1 MTVPRPTARTEQTTT
16 RRRSFMALC
25 ATCLSSL
32 ALIAFLLGQGVGSRA
47 EDLPP
52 DTNLSTGFRPST
64 VAIQGARIVTSPGQV
79 IEQGTIVIRDG
90 LIVAVGPEVAIP
102 PGTEVIPGASLVVY
116 PGFIDGAAEAK
127 LKPTAPSPD
136 AGRPVP
142 FDENTL
148 SAVRHDNRRGMTP
161 ELRVIDYAI
170 RDAEFQSVRRKSGIT
185 DVHLVNFA
193 PIAGG
198 QTALVTMSGLPSRE
212 SVLWSDGM
220 SSFTLSPPTGGGDSP
235 HLYPVTLMGAMAH
248 LRQAFLDTE
257 HYRQHRVL
265 SEKFPAHIPQPHED
279 PVLTA
284 LSDVLEKQTT
294 PLFLVPTHAGRDDL
308 DRAIDFKHEFD
319 LDTVLWTGTEPVNAV
334 DRLVAE
340 DLDVILSLDLGDPPK
355 FSVKEMREKEKSPI
369 KHDEPKVSAVDG
381 LRVEVEPPQRYQ
393 DDRTNY
399 WKQRAALPGRLAA
412 ANVRFA
418 FSSKGLKQPGD
429 WLDQVRQHIEH
440 GLTEAQAVAALTKHA
455 AEILCIDSQLGTI
468 EVGKRGHLVALSGPL
483 ADKKSKVRYALMDG
497 LTYEYNKPKPQ
508 DDLDA
513 PPPAAQLSGQ
523 WNITI
528 ESGKVPTTA
537 VFDLAQDG
545 HRLMGTLQSEKGE
558 GRIASGSIKGRDITI
573 NVEIGA
579 GGKVIELRF
588 TGLVN
593 EKTQLEGKVESA
605 FGAPAVWKGERV
617 LSESTKP
624 PADAATL
631 DSPGE
636 GDQPD
641 TAKPQAG
648 QGSSSSPE
656 AAVKLSLDES
666 TPDDQPEDD
675 DKPENDNTEPA
686 SPSSQPPAANN
697 PQPTESV
704 DDKSETDEP
713 AVPGNASNP
722 PPADK
727 QTAHDNLAS
736 KGSAT
741 NQASSSD
748 KNDREKIAPSDP
760 TELEADRNRRPELTG
775 GNVFVRGGT
784 IFTGTGEVLENASLL
799 IEAGKIKAIG
809 RDIVAPEGVRVIEAT
824 GRFLLPGL
832 IDTHSHIMIE
842 GGVNEYTQSVVP
854 EVRVKDTIRSN
865 DVHEYRALAGGVTTI
880 RLLHGSANTIGGQ
893 DAVVKLKVGQTA
905 KEHLFEVGPQG
916 VKFALG
922 ENVKRKDG
930 RFPNTRLG
938 VEAVLQRAF
947 YEALD
952 YRRRWLDYEREKQ
965 AKGDLAAVLPPRRDL
980 RLEELVD
987 IIEQRTLIHC
997 HCYRADEILMLLRV
1011 AEGHGIRV
1019 QSLQHVL
1026 EGYKIAPEIAKHGA
1040 SCSTFA
1046 DWWSYKIEALDA
1058 TPFNTSMLRD
1068 AGINTVVKSD
1078 DSELMRQLNLEAA
1091 KSLKYGNMPQQSAL
1105 QMVTINAARELGIHQ
1120 RVGSLEVG
1128 KDGDVA
1134 IFNGHPLSAYSRVEM
1149 TLIEGE
1155 IRFQRDQQPTAMS
1168 PEAVTRTTSAPS
1180 LELAAPEVRSRTLT
1194 LPNSPNGLYAITGAK
1209 IHPVD
1214 APDISGGTV
1223 IVREGKIDAIHPDI
1237 RFPEGATTIDAAGLH
1252 LYPGLIDAG
1261 TTLGIAEIELEK
1273 VTMDASEIGRFQP
1286 DLRAGIAVNVES
1298 ELVIAARAGGITSA
1312 FLRPHGGLI
1321 GGQYSVIQTA
1331 GWTPEEMV
1339 RDYTVGLALQWPESE
1354 ENQQRLSR
1362 FIREC
1367 RLYDAARSAPET
1379 ANSVLKD
1386 PRYEA
1391 MRPYVTGQKTIYIE
1405 AHSRKQIAGA
1415 LIWAEEEKLKIA
1427 ITGGTDAWKLAPQL
1441 KSRNVPVIVGPVMRS
1456 PISDWDPY
1464 DATYANPGRLFEA
1477 GVSFCIRS
1485 DNASNSRNAPLE
1497 AGRAVA
1503 FGLPEAE
1510 ALKSVTLDAAGI
1522 LGIDKECG
1530 SITVGKRAD
1539 LVLTDG
1545 SPLQTSTQI
1554 KGIFVGGKPFAPES
1568 RQTKL
1573 YEKYRARLA
1582 PKP

>member
-1 MTVPRPTARTEQTTT
+1 MTVPRPTAITGQLTT
-16 RRRSFMALC
+16 RRRSFIAIC
-25 ATCLSSL
+25 ATCFASLVVIALLLSHG
-32 ALIAFLLGQGVGSRA
+32 AGSHA

-52 DTNLSTGFRPST
+52 DTNLPTGFRPST

-90 LIVAVGPEVAIP
+90 LIVAVGPEAAIP
-102 PGTEVIPGASLVVY
+102 AGAEVIPGAGMVVY

-127 LKPTAPSPD
+127 LKPTTPSPD

-142 FDENTL
+142 FDENLLAATQY
-148 SAVRHDNRRGMTP
+148 DNRRGMTP
-161 ELRVIDYAI
+161 ELRVIDYAV
-170 RDAEFQSVRRKSGIT
+170 RDAEFQSVRRKAGIT
-185 DVHLVNFA
+185 DVQLVNFA

-212 SVLWSDGM
+212 SVIWTDGM
-220 SSFTLSPPTGGGDSP
+220 SSFMLSPPAGGGDST

-257 HYRQHRVL
+257 HYRKHHAL
-265 SEKFPAHIPQPHED
+265 SEKFPAQISQPHED
-279 PVLTA
+279 PVLDA
-284 LSDVLEKQTT
+284 LSDVLEKHTT

-308 DRAIDFKHEFD
+308 DRAIDFKHEFN

-334 DRLVAE
+334 DRLAAE
-340 DLDVILSLDLGDPPK
+340 NLDVILSLDLGDAPK
-355 FSVKEMREKEKSPI
+355 FSVKEMREKDKSPI
-369 KHDEPKVSAVDG
+369 KHDEPKVSTVDG

-393 DDRTNY
+393 DDRTNH

-429 WLDQVRQHIEH
+429 WLDQVRLHIEH
-440 GLTEAQAVAALTKHA
+440 GLTEAQAVAALTVHA
-455 AEILCIDSQLGTI
+455 AEILCVDSQLGTI
-468 EVGKRGHLVALSGPL
+468 AVGKRGHLVALSGPL
-483 ADKKSKVRYALMDG
+483 ADKKSKVRYVLMDG
-497 LTYEYNKPKPQ
+497 LTYEYNKPKPK
-508 DDLDA
+508 DDKDA
-513 PPPAAQLSGQ
+513 TPPAAQLTGQ

-528 ESGKVPTTA
+528 ESGKEPTTA

-545 HRLMGTLQSEKGE
+545 HRLTGTLQSEKGE
-558 GRIASGSIKGRDITI
+558 GRIASGSIKGRDIAI

-588 TGLVN
+588 TGQVN

-605 FGAPAVWKGERV
+605 FGAPAVWKGERIV
-617 LSESTKP
+617 SESAKP
-624 PADAATL
+624 HTEAATS
-631 DSPGE
+631 DNPGE
-636 GDQPD
+636 EGKPD
-641 TAKPQAG
+641 AAKPQTE
-648 QGSSSSPE
+648 QGGTPSPE

-666 TPDDQPEDD
+666 TPDDKPEDEEKSE
-675 DKPENDNTEPA
+675 DKKTEPA
-686 SPSSQPPAANN
+686 APSTQPPASNT
-697 PQPTESV
+697 PQPPESV
-704 DDKSETDEP
+704 DDKPEP
-713 AVPGNASNP
+713 NEPSGNDNASGMP
-722 PPADK
+722 PVDK
-727 QTAHDNLAS
+727 QPAQDNGGSNGAS
-736 KGSAT
+736 K
-741 NQASSSD
+741 NQDSSSD
-748 KNDREKIAPSDP
+748 KNDREKVAPSDP

-775 GNVFVRGGT
+775 GNVIIRGGA
-784 IFTGTGEVLENASLL
+784 IFTGTGEVLENASILV
-799 IEAGKIKAIG
+799 EAGKIKAIG
-809 RDIVAPEGVRVIEAT
+809 RDIAAPEGVRVIDAT
-824 GRFLLPGL
+824 GRFLTPGL

-905 KEHLFEVGPQG
+905 KEHLFDAGPQG

-947 YEALD
+947 FEALD

-987 IIEQRTLIHC
+987 IIEQRTLIHS

-1091 KSLKYGNMPQQSAL
+1091 KSLKYGNMPLQSAL
-1105 QMVTINAARELGIHQ
+1105 QMVTLNAARELGIHQ

-1128 KDGDVA
+1128 KDGDIA
-1134 IFNGHPLSAYSRVEM
+1134 IFNGHPMSAYSRVEM

-1168 PEAVTRTTSAPS
+1168 PEAVKRTTTAPS
-1180 LELAAPEVRSRTLT
+1180 LELDSPEVRSRTLA
-1194 LPNSPNGLYAITGAK
+1194 LPTSGNGLYAITGAK

-1214 APDISGGTV
+1214 APEISGGTV
-1223 IVREGKIDAIHPDI
+1223 VVRDGKIEAIHPDI
-1237 RFPEGATTIDAAGLH
+1237 RFPEGATTIDATGLH

-1261 TTLGIAEIELEK
+1261 TTLGIAEIELVE

-1298 ELVIAARAGGITSA
+1298 ELVMAARAGGITTA
-1312 FLRPHGGLI
+1312 FLRPHGGVI

-1339 RDYTVGLALQWPESE
+1339 RDYTVGLALQWPDSE
-1354 ENQQRLSR
+1354 EGQQRLSR
-1362 FIREC
+1362 FVRES
-1367 RLYDAARSAPET
+1367 RLYDAARSAPES

-1391 MRPYVTGQKTIYIE
+1391 MRPYVTGTKTIFVE

-1456 PISDWDPY
+1456 PINDWDPY
-1464 DATYANPGRLFEA
+1464 DATYANPGRLSDA
-1477 GVSFCIRS
+1477 GVQFCIRS

-1510 ALKSVTLDAAGI
+1510 ALKSVTLNAAAI

-1539 LVLTDG
+1539 LILTDG

-1573 YEKYRARLA
+1573 YEKYRARLTV
-1582 PKP
+1582 KP

>member
-1 MTVPRPTARTEQTTT
+1 MTVLRSKAATGQPMT
-16 RRRSFMALC
+16 RRRSLIALC
-25 ATCLSSL
+25 VTCLAGL
-32 ALIAFLLGQGVGSRA
+32 ALIVLLLAEGAGSCA

-52 DTNLSTGFRPST
+52 DTNLPTGFRPST
-64 VAIQGARIVTSPGQV
+64 VAIQGARIVTAPGMV

-90 LIVAVGPEVAIP
+90 LIIAVGPEAAIP
-102 PGTEVIPGASLVVY
+102 PGAEVIPGAGMVVY
-116 PGFIDGAAEAK
+116 PGFIDGAAEAN

-142 FDENTL
+142 FDENLLAAT
-148 SAVRHDNRRGMTP
+148 RNDNRRGMTP
-161 ELRVIDYAI
+161 ELRVIDHAI
-170 RDAEFQSVRRKSGIT
+170 RDAEFQSVRRKVGIT

-212 SVLWSDGM
+212 SVIWSDGM
-220 SSFTLSPPTGGGDSP
+220 SSFMLTHPSGGGDST

-248 LRQAFLDTE
+248 LRQAFLDTR
-257 HYRQHRVL
+257 HYQQHLAL
-265 SEKFPAHIPQPHED
+265 SEKFPAQISQPHED
-279 PVLTA
+279 PVLDA
-284 LSDVLEKQTT
+284 LSDVLEKHTT
-294 PLFLVPTHAGRDDL
+294 PLFLVPTHSGRDDL
-308 DRAIDFKHEFD
+308 DRAIDFKQEFD

-334 DRLVAE
+334 DRLAVE
-340 DLDVILSLDLGDPPK
+340 DIDVILSLDLGDTPK
-355 FSVKEMREKEKSPI
+355 FSVKEMREKDKSVI

-381 LRVEVEPPQRYQ
+381 LRVEVEPPKRYQ
-393 DDRTNY
+393 DDRTNH

-412 ANVRFA
+412 SNVRFA

-429 WLDQVRQHIEH
+429 WLDQVRLHIEH

-455 AEILCIDSQLGTI
+455 AEILCVDSQLGSL

-483 ADKKSKVRYALMDG
+483 ADKKSKVRYVLMDG
-497 LTYEYNKPKPQ
+497 LTYEYNKPKLKDDQ
-508 DDLDA
+508 DA
-513 PPPAAQLSGQ
+513 ASPAAQLTGQ

-528 ESGKVPTTA
+528 ESGKEPTTA

-545 HRLMGTLQSEKGE
+545 HRITGTLQSEKGE

-588 TGLVN
+588 TGQVN

-605 FGAPAVWKGERV
+605 FGAPAVWKGERIH
-617 LSESTKP
+617 SESNKP
-624 PADAATL
+624 PSEKT
-631 DSPGE
+631 DS
-636 GDQPD
+636 
-641 TAKPQAG
+641 AKPEAE
-648 QGSSSSPE
+648 QGGSPAPE
-656 AAVKLSLDES
+656 AAVRISLDES
-666 TPDDQPEDD
+666 TSD
-675 DKPENDNTEPA
+675 DKPEDTKPEDQKPEQASPQNPESADDKAEPDEPGASENTNDNPPVDKHPT
-686 SPSSQPPAANN
+686 QDNPAANT
-697 PQPTESV
+697 PSSSQESQP
-704 DDKSETDEP
+704 DKS
-713 AVPGNASNP
+713 
-722 PPADK
+722 
-727 QTAHDNLAS
+727 
-736 KGSAT
+736 
-741 NQASSSD
+741 
-748 KNDREKIAPSDP
+748 DREKIAPSDP
-760 TELEADRNRRPELTG
+760 TELEADRNRRIELTG
-775 GNVFVRGGT
+775 GNVLIRGGT

-809 RDIVAPEGVRVIEAT
+809 RDIAAPEGVRVIDAT
-824 GRFLLPGL
+824 GRFLTPGL

-905 KEHLFEVGPQG
+905 KERLFEAGPQG

-947 YEALD
+947 FEALD

-965 AKGDLAAVLPPRRDL
+965 AKGDLAAILPPRCDL

-987 IIEQRTLIHC
+987 IIEQRTLIHS

-1078 DSELMRQLNLEAA
+1078 DPELMRQLNLEAA
-1091 KSLKYGNMPQQSAL
+1091 KSLKYGNMPMQSAL
-1105 QMVTINAARELGIHQ
+1105 QMVTINSARELGIHQ
-1120 RVGSLEVG
+1120 RVGSLEIG

-1155 IRFQRDQQPTAMS
+1155 IRFQRELQPTAMS
-1168 PEAVTRTTSAPS
+1168 PEAVKRTTTAVP
-1180 LELAAPEVRSRTLT
+1180 LELAAPEVRSRTLALT
-1194 LPNSPNGLYAITGAK
+1194 TSPNGLYAITGAK
-1209 IHPVD
+1209 IHPID
-1214 APDISGGTV
+1214 APEINGGTV
-1223 IVREGKIDAIHPDI
+1223 VVRDGKIEAIHPDI

-1298 ELVIAARAGGITSA
+1298 ELVMAARAGGITTA

-1339 RDYTVGLALQWPESE
+1339 RDYSVGLALQWPESE
-1354 ENQQRLSR
+1354 EDQQRLSR
-1362 FIREC
+1362 FVRES
-1367 RLYDAARSAPET
+1367 RLYDAARSAPES

-1391 MRPYVTGQKTIYIE
+1391 MRPYVTGQKTIFVE

-1415 LIWAEEEKLKIA
+1415 LIWAEEEKLKIV
-1427 ITGGTDAWKLAPQL
+1427 ITGGADAWKLAAQL

-1456 PISDWDPY
+1456 PINDWDPY
-1464 DATYANPGRLFEA
+1464 DATYANPGRLSEA
-1477 GVSFCIRS
+1477 GVQFCIRS

-1510 ALKSVTLDAAGI
+1510 ALKSVTLNAAVI

-1539 LVLTDG
+1539 LILTDG

-1554 KGIFVGGKPFAPES
+1554 KKIFVGGKPFAPES

>member
-1 MTVPRPTARTEQTTT
+1 MTRGRWLLAKCVISLA
-16 RRRSFMALC
+16 
-25 ATCLSSL
+25 SL
-32 ALIAFLLGQGVGSRA
+32 ALVILFLIMGTGSRA
-47 EDLPP
+47 EELPP
-52 DTNLSTGFRPST
+52 ETNHITGFRPST
-64 VAIQGARIVTSPGQV
+64 VAIQGARIVTAPGQV
-79 IEQGTIVIRDG
+79 MEQGTIVIHDG
-90 LIVAVGPEVAIP
+90 MIVAVGPEAVVP
-102 PGTEVIPGASLVVY
+102 PGAEVIPGAGLVVY
-116 PGFIDGAAEAK
+116 PGFIDAAAEAK
-127 LKPTAPSPD
+127 LKPSASGPD

-142 FDENTL
+142 FKENLLAATQ
-148 SAVRHDNRRGMTP
+148 ADNRRGMTP
-161 ELRVIDYAI
+161 ELRVIEHAI
-170 RDAEFQSVRRKSGIT
+170 RDAEFQAARRKVGIT

-198 QTALVTMSGLPSRE
+198 QTVLVTMSGLPSRE
-212 SVLWSDGM
+212 SVIWSDGM
-220 SSFTLSPPTGGGDSP
+220 SSFMLTPPPEVGDTT

-257 HYRQHRVL
+257 HYRQHLSL
-265 SEKFPAHIPQPHED
+265 SEKFPAQISRPHED
-279 PVLTA
+279 PVLDA
-284 LSDVLEKQTT
+284 LSDALDKHTT
-294 PLFLVPTHAGRDDL
+294 PLLLVPTRPGRDDL
-308 DRAIDFKHEFD
+308 DRAIDFKHEFN
-319 LDTVLWTGTEPVNAV
+319 LDTVLWTGTESVSAV

-340 DLDVILSLDLGDPPK
+340 DLDLILALDLNEPPK
-355 FSVKEMREKEKSPI
+355 FTVKDMREKDKSPI
-369 KHDEPKVSAVDG
+369 KHDEPKVSALDG
-381 LRVEVEPPQRYQ
+381 LRVEVEPPKRYQ
-393 DDRTNY
+393 EDRINH

-429 WLDQVRQHIEH
+429 WLDQVRLHMEY
-440 GLTEAQAVAALTKHA
+440 GLTEVQAVAALTRNA
-455 AEILCIDSQLGTI
+455 AEILSVDSQLGTLDT
-468 EVGKRGHLVALSGPL
+468 GKRGHLVVLNGALS
-483 ADKKSKVRYALMDG
+483 DKKSKVRYVLMDG
-497 LTYEYNKPKPQ
+497 LTYEYNKPRSKDSQ
-508 DDLDA
+508 DA
-513 PPPAAQLSGQ
+513 AAPAAQLNGQ
-523 WNITI
+523 WNLTI
-528 ESGKVPTTA
+528 NSGKEPTTA

-545 HRLMGTLQSEKGE
+545 NRLTGTLQSEKGE
-558 GRIASGSIKGRDITI
+558 GRIASGSINGHDVKIT
-573 NVEIGA
+573 VEIGA
-579 GGKVIELRF
+579 GDKVIELRF
-588 TGLVN
+588 TGKVN
-593 EKTQLEGKVESA
+593 EMTQLEGMVESA
-605 FGAPAVWKGERV
+605 FGAPASWKAERIRTDTDKPAHEAASS
-617 LSESTKP
+617 LPNTTEKSDTPKTEQDTPPPPES
-624 PADAATL
+624 
-631 DSPGE
+631 
-636 GDQPD
+636 
-641 TAKPQAG
+641 
-648 QGSSSSPE
+648 
-656 AAVKLSLDES
+656 AVKLSLDES
-666 TPDDQPEDD
+666 TSDDNPGESEKTAPQSP
-675 DKPENDNTEPA
+675 EPA
-686 SPSSQPPAANN
+686 PNN
-697 PQPTESV
+697 PQPPESA
-704 DDKSETDEP
+704 DDKGGKDEP
-713 AVPGNASNP
+713 EG
-722 PPADK
+722 K
-727 QTAHDNLAS
+727 
-736 KGSAT
+736 
-741 NQASSSD
+741 SSD
-748 KNDREKIAPSDP
+748 KPVVQKTADEKATAGKNDHEQIAPSDP

-775 GNVFVRGGT
+775 GSVLIRGGT
-784 IFTGTGEVLENASLL
+784 IFTGTGEVLEQASLL

-809 RDIVAPEGVRVIEAT
+809 QDIPAPEGVRIIDAT
-824 GRFLLPGL
+824 GRFLIPGL
-832 IDTHSHIMIE
+832 IDTHGHIMIE

-865 DVHEYRALAGGVTTI
+865 DVQEYRALAGGLTTL
-880 RLLHGSANTIGGQ
+880 RLLHGSSNTIGGQ
-893 DAVVKLKVGQTA
+893 DAVVKLKLGQVA
-905 KEHLFEVGPQG
+905 KDRLFEVGPQG

-947 YEALD
+947 FEALD

-965 AKGDLAAVLPPRRDL
+965 AKGDQAVILPPRRDL

-1011 AEGHGIRV
+1011 AENHGIRV

-1026 EGYKIAPEIAKHGA
+1026 EGYKIAPEIARHGA
-1040 SCSTFA
+1040 SCSTFS
-1046 DWWSYKIEALDA
+1046 DWWTYKIEAIDA

-1091 KSLKYGNMPQQSAL
+1091 KSLKYGNMPMQSAL

-1120 RVGSLEVG
+1120 RVGTLEVD

-1134 IFNGHPLSAYSRVEM
+1134 IYNGHPLSAYSRVEM

-1168 PEAVTRTTSAPS
+1168 PEAVTRTSIAPP
-1180 LELAAPEVRSRTLT
+1180 LELAAPEVRARPLT
-1194 LPNSPNGLYAITGAK
+1194 MPTASNGLYAITGAK

-1214 APDISGGTV
+1214 SPDIASGTV
-1223 IVREGKIDAIHPDI
+1223 IIRDGNIEALHTDI
-1237 RFPEGATTIDAAGLH
+1237 RIPEGATTIDAAGLH

-1298 ELVIAARAGGITSA
+1298 ELVMAARAGGITTA
-1312 FLRPHGGLI
+1312 FLRPNGGII

-1354 ENQQRLSR
+1354 EDQQRLTR
-1362 FIREC
+1362 FVRES
-1367 RLYDAARSAPET
+1367 RLYDAARSAPES
-1379 ANSVLKD
+1379 ANTVLKD

-1391 MRPYVTGQKTIYIE
+1391 MRPYVTGQKPIFVE

-1427 ITGGTDAWKLAPQL
+1427 ITGGTDAWKLASQL
-1441 KSRNVPVIVGPVMRS
+1441 KTRKVPVIVGPVMRS
-1456 PISDWDPY
+1456 PISEWDPY

-1477 GVSFCIRS
+1477 GVQFCIRS

-1497 AGRAVA
+1497 AGRSVA
-1503 FGLPEAE
+1503 FGLPEEE
-1510 ALKSVTLDAAGI
+1510 ALKAVTLNAASI
-1522 LGIDKECG
+1522 LGIEKECG

-1554 KGIFVGGKPFAPES
+1554 KGTFVGGKPFAPES
-1568 RQTKL
+1568 RQTRL
-1573 YEKYRARLA
+1573 YEKYRARLT

>member
-1 MTVPRPTARTEQTTT
+1 MVAYVT
-16 RRRSFMALC
+16 
-25 ATCLSSL
+25 SL
-32 ALIAFLLGQGVGSRA
+32 AGIALVVLLLVFGAGSHA
-47 EDLPP
+47 EELPP
-52 DTNLSTGFRPST
+52 DTNHPTGFRPST
-64 VAIQGARIVTSPGQV
+64 VAIQGARIVTAPGQV

-90 LIVAVGPEVAIP
+90 GIVAVGPDAVIP
-102 PGTEVIPGASLVVY
+102 PGADVISGTGMVVY
-116 PGFIDGAAEAK
+116 PGFMDGAAEAK
-127 LKPTAPSPD
+127 LKPSTPGPD
-136 AGRPVP
+136 GGRPVP
-142 FDENTL
+142 FNENLLAAT
-148 SAVRHDNRRGMTP
+148 REDDRRGMTP
-161 ELRVIDYAI
+161 ELRVIDHAV
-170 RDAEFQSVRRKSGIT
+170 RDAEFQSARRKAGIT

-198 QTALVTMSGLPSRE
+198 QTALVSMSGLPSRE

-220 SSFTLSPPTGGGDSP
+220 SSFMLTHPAESGDSA
-235 HLYPVTLMGAMAH
+235 HQYPITLMGAMAH
-248 LRQAFLDTE
+248 LRQTFLDTD
-257 HYRQHRVL
+257 HYRQHLTL
-265 SEKFPAHIPQPHED
+265 SEKFPNQISQPHED
-279 PVLTA
+279 LVLDA
-284 LSDVLEKQTT
+284 LSSVIDKHTT
-294 PLFLVPTHAGRDDL
+294 PLFLVPTHPGRDDL
-308 DRAIDFKHEFD
+308 DRAIDFKQEFK
-319 LDTVLWTGTEPVNAV
+319 LDAVLWTGTEPVNSV
-334 DRLVAE
+334 DRLAAD
-340 DLDVILSLDLGDPPK
+340 DLDVILSLDLGEPPK
-355 FSVKEMREKEKSPI
+355 FSIKEMREKDKSAI
-369 KHDEPKVSAVDG
+369 KHEEPKVSSVDG
-381 LRVEVEPPQRYQ
+381 LRVEVEPPTRYQ
-393 DDRTNY
+393 EDRTNH
-399 WKQRAALPGRLAA
+399 WKQRAALPARLAA

-429 WLDQVRQHIEH
+429 WLDQVRLHIEH
-440 GLTEAQAVAALTKHA
+440 GLTEPQAVAALTKHA
-455 AEILCIDSQLGTI
+455 AEILYADSQLGTI
-468 EVGKRGHLVALSGPL
+468 EVGKRGHLVVLSGPL
-483 ADKKSKVRYALMDG
+483 SDKKSKVRYVLMDG
-497 LTYEYNKPKPQ
+497 LTYEYNKPKPKEGS
-508 DDLDA
+508 DSVS
-513 PPPAAQLSGQ
+513 PAAQLTGQ
-523 WNITI
+523 WNLTI
-528 ESGKVPTTA
+528 ASGKEPTTA
-537 VFDLAQDG
+537 VFDLAQDDN
-545 HRLMGTLQSEKGE
+545 RITGTLQSEKGE
-558 GRIASGSIKGRDITI
+558 GRIASGSISGHDVKI

-588 TGLVN
+588 TGQVK
-593 EKTQLEGKVESA
+593 EKTQLEGMVESA
-605 FGAPAVWKGERV
+605 FGAPASWKAERINT
-617 LSESTKP
+617 EAGKT
-624 PADAATL
+624 PAAGVSSSPDTPDKT
-631 DSPGE
+631 DSPK
-636 GDQPD
+636 PD
-641 TAKPQAG
+641 AE
-648 QGSSSSPE
+648 QGGPPTPE
-656 AAVKLSLDES
+656 AAVKISLDDSAADDNPEDES
-666 TPDDQPEDD
+666 EKTPAKQPE
-675 DKPENDNTEPA
+675 
-686 SPSSQPPAANN
+686 PSSSPPQAPESGDDRAEKDEKQPSPDKAVTDKA
-697 PQPTESV
+697 PPS
-704 DDKSETDEP
+704 DKS
-713 AVPGNASNP
+713 
-722 PPADK
+722 
-727 QTAHDNLAS
+727 
-736 KGSAT
+736 
-741 NQASSSD
+741 
-748 KNDREKIAPSDP
+748 DREKIAPSDP
-760 TELEADRNRRPELTG
+760 TELEADRNRRAELTG
-775 GNVFVRGGT
+775 GSVLIRGGT
-784 IFTGTGEVLENASLL
+784 IFTGTCEVLENASLL

-809 RDIVAPEGVRVIEAT
+809 SRVSAPEGVRVIDAT
-824 GRFLLPGL
+824 GRYLTPGL
-832 IDTHSHIMIE
+832 IDTHSHIMIA

-893 DAVVKLKVGQTA
+893 DAVVKLRVGQTA
-905 KEHLFEVGPQG
+905 KEHLFEAGPQG

-947 YEALD
+947 FEALD

-965 AKGDLAAVLPPRRDL
+965 AKGDLAAILPPRRDL

-987 IIEQRTLIHC
+987 IIEQRTLIHS

-1026 EGYKIAPEIAKHGA
+1026 EGYKIAPEIARHGA

-1046 DWWSYKIEALDA
+1046 DWWSYKIEAIDA

-1068 AGINTVVKSD
+1068 AGVNTVVKSD
-1078 DSELMRQLNLEAA
+1078 DPELMRQLNLEAA
-1091 KSLKYGNMPQQSAL
+1091 KSLKYGNMPIQSAL

-1120 RVGSLEVG
+1120 RVGTLEVG

-1168 PEAVTRTTSAPS
+1168 PEAVKRTTTAVP
-1180 LELAAPEVRSRTLT
+1180 LEMAAPEVRSRTLT
-1194 LPNSPNGLYAITGAK
+1194 LPNSSTGLYAITGAR

-1214 APDISGGTV
+1214 ASDISGGTV
-1223 IVREGKIDAIHPDI
+1223 IVREGKIEAIHPDI
-1237 RFPEGATTIDAAGLH
+1237 RFPEGATTIDAAGFH

-1298 ELVIAARAGGITSA
+1298 ELVMAARAGGITTA
-1312 FLRPHGGLI
+1312 FLRPHGGII

-1354 ENQQRLSR
+1354 EDQQRLSR
-1362 FIREC
+1362 FVRES
-1367 RLYDAARSAPET
+1367 RLYDAARSAPES
-1379 ANSVLKD
+1379 ANAVLKD

-1391 MRPYVTGQKTIYIE
+1391 MRPYVAGQKPIFVE

-1415 LIWAEEEKLKIA
+1415 LIWAEEEKLKIV

-1441 KSRNVPVIVGPVMRS
+1441 KARQVPVIVGPVMRS

-1464 DATYANPGRLFEA
+1464 DSTYANPGRLSEA
-1477 GVSFCIRS
+1477 GVLFCIRS

-1503 FGLPEAE
+1503 FGLPEVE
-1510 ALKSVTLDAAGI
+1510 ALKSVTLSSAAI

-1539 LVLTDG
+1539 MILTDG

-1573 YEKYRARLA
+1573 YEKYRARLT